1 MIVVDSSVWIAQIR
15 GHGTDAVKLLERIER
30 PSRIVV
36 GDLVLFEVLQG
47 TRDDAHSASLES
59 RLRRFRVEAMFD
71 EKIAIAAARHNRLLR
86 ASGITVRKPIDLL
99 IATFCMERGYALIHQ
114 DRDFDMIARHLDLR
128 IL

>member
-15 GHGTDAVKLLERIER
+15 GHGGDAVKSLERIER

-47 TRDDAHSASLES
+47 TRDETHAASLEQ
-59 RLRRFRVEAMFD
+59 RLRRFKVEAMFD
-71 EKIAIAAARHNRLLR
+71 EKIAVLAARHHRLLR
-86 ASGITVRKPIDLL
+86 ARGITVRKPIDLL